1 MNDKKAKIQ
10 FVIRKD
16 QHDFDNLFGDL
27 IIAIAKSYIN
37 EDFDRS
43 EVIELLHSVNEKVK
57 SLYKD
62 FNDMADEYAD
72 ICTKYKNLKSKIN
85 KD

>member
-16 QHDFDNLFGDL
+16 QHDFDKLFGDL
-27 IIAIAKSYIN
+27 ITAIAKSDIN

-43 EVIELLHSVNEKVK
+43 EVIELLHNCFNYNVK
-57 SLYKD
+57 ETAKGSQPLD
-62 FNDMADEYAD
+62 
-72 ICTKYKNLKSKIN
+72 NL
-85 KD
+85 